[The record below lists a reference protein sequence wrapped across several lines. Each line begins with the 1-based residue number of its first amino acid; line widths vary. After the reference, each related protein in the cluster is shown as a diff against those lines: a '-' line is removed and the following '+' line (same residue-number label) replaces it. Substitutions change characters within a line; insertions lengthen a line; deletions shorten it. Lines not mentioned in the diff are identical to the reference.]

1 MAESVENEAKASKE
15 ELYSE
20 WEKDWD
26 KTIREFPDF
35 KIDELTVTELDCFE
49 DLYSKGL
56 DFEVNRSF
64 PRQFNL
70 AIKDVVPLFKEK

>member
-35 KIDELTVTELDCFE
+35 KIDELTVT
-49 DLYSKGL
+49 
-56 DFEVNRSF
+56 
-64 PRQFNL
+64 
-70 AIKDVVPLFKEK
+70 